1 MVKAKAKAKVKVK
14 VMVTV
19 MVMVTG
25 SVDLGFRWRCCG
37 PFKEKYSSKFLPS
50 IQDHIPYVEI
60 YSDRKY
66 RLREHVKNVGSFS
79 RRGAVEYIRQENMR
93 DHILTLDFTI
103 HC

>member
-1 MVKAKAKAKVKVK
+1 MVHSKRITPVNSCPA
-14 VMVTV
+14 
-19 MVMVTG
+19 
-25 SVDLGFRWRCCG
+25 FR
-37 PFKEKYSSKFLPS
+37 KFM
-50 IQDHIPYVEI
+50 EI